1 MSRLLRKKRDK
12 ITKKT
17 VLDVTCL
24 TAVFPLYIQ
33 NQWQVFATLWGTTP
47 GTLRSAY
54 NRAIEQQ
61 KTMLFIEKLKN
72 VLG

>member
-1 MSRLLRKKRDK
+1 MNLKIHNLARILAFELARRLD
-12 ITKKT
+12 
-17 VLDVTCL
+17 
-24 TAVFPLYIQ
+24 IQ